1 MAKRYTTRF
10 FVAELPAGQVA
21 HHDERELTGSKWIT
35 AANALQAGE
44 SGLMTLYY
52 PTRKTLERIAEHS
65 SVADLLAWASDCEA
79 KGVET
84 TRPVIPE
91 ASR

>member
-10 FVAELPAGQVA
+10 FVAELPTGQAA
-21 HHDERELTGSKWIT
+21 HHDERELTDSKWIT
-35 AANALQAGE
+35 AVNALQAGE
-44 SGLMTLYY
+44 SGLMTLHY